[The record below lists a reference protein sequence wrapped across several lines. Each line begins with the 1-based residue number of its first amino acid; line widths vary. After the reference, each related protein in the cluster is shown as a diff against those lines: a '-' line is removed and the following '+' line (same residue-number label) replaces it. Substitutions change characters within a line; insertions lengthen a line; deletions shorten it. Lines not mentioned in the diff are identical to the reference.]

1 VDKEALMKR
10 IIMLI
15 AVALVVAAMMVA
27 SAMPAFAGASRFR
40 GTGSID
46 GQPAQCQ
53 RILTPNGNVNVKC
66 SVKKP
71 KGGNEGGSGGGGA
84 TVVYVPFN
92 TSFGVLEGHLVRTP
106 SGNDS
111 LQGHAHP

>member
-1 VDKEALMKR
+1 MEKEVLMKR
-10 IIMLI
+10 IIMLVT
-15 AVALVVAAMMVA
+15 AALVMAAMVAA

-46 GQPAQCQ
+46 GQAAQCQ
-53 RILTPNGNVNVKC
+53 RILTPSANVNIKC

-71 KGGNEGGSGGGGA
+71 EDGNEGGSGGGGA
-84 TVVYVPFN
+84 TVVDVPFN
-92 TSFGVLEGHLVRTP
+92 TSFGVLEGHLVQTP

-111 LQGHAHP
+111 IQGHAHP